1 MNSDCLLQIEP
12 KTKTWEKRKLD
23 AVADFEGFRERR
35 TSFSLDF
42 WEIRPSEFVGTRRKV
57 VLRDEAYAWALV
69 LGVFNKL
76 REVGVLSYLF

>member
-12 KTKTWEKRKLD
+12 NTKTWEKRKLD

-42 WEIRPSEFVGTRRKV
+42 REIRPPKFVERRRKP
-57 VLRDEAYAWALV
+57 VLRDEAYA
-69 LGVFNKL
+69 
-76 REVGVLSYLF
+76 